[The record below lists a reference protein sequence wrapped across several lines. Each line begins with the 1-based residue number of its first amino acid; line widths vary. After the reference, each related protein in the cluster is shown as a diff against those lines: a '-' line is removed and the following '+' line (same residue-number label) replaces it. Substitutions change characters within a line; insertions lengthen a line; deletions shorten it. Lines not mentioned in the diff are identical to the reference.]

1 MKDNLLDIINDVS
14 KEKGLDKEVLTQ
26 IVEESI
32 IEVVEKK
39 LRYNTVEGRIHP
51 KTGKIEMY
59 HYKTVVD
66 VVEDKNNHISLQE
79 VGKLDPDAFIGDEVE
94 YEINPKEIS
103 RIAHSARQIIFSSI
117 RDAEREM
124 VVNTFE
130 KKIGE
135 IITGT
140 VLRAETNGRVS
151 INFMNRT
158 EAYLFRR
165 EQIPGEPFGFGDH
178 IRVYLMDVNNN
189 PQKASQLT
197 ISRTHPGLLI
207 KMFEMEVPEIFDGIV
222 KIVHAAREPGRR
234 AKISVYTTDEEVDP
248 VGACVGMRGTRVQ
261 TIVNE
266 LHGEKIDI
274 VRWSEEIETY
284 ACNALAPAEI
294 ESMEIDEEN
303 KEIDV
308 IVAPNQ
314 LSLAIGRQGQN
325 VRLASK
331 LIGYKINV
339 SADEE
344 EEQLS
349 IEEQLE
355 IEIEKNR
362 LRLEHEEAEDMSSA
376 TGENDAA
383 GDTAEPGENEEVS
396 EENVQDTIEGDVNSA
411 SETQS
416 VEIPVP
422 ESKDTGET
430 KPVTDAVPDGA
441 SSNLQGESPVET
453 PAEAQNTS
461 KQPNGETGVA
471 VPDEKQVPLDTVAEE
486 DVVVH

>member
-1 MKDNLLDIINDVS
+1 MKENLLEIINDVS
-14 KEKGLDKEVLTQ
+14 KEKGLDKEVLIQ
-26 IVEESI
+26 LVEESI
-32 IEVVEKK
+32 VHAVKRK
-39 LRYNTVEGRIHP
+39 LPYEAVEGRIHP
-51 KTGKIEMY
+51 KTGQIEMF
-59 HYKTVVD
+59 HYKV
-66 VVEDKNNHISLQE
+66 VVEFVEDAYNEISLEE
-79 VGKLDPDAFIGDEVE
+79 VRKMDPDAILDDEVE
-94 YEINPKEIS
+94 YEISPKEFS

-117 RDAEREM
+117 REAEREM

-130 KKIGE
+130 KKVGE
-135 IITGT
+135 IITGN
-140 VLRAETNGRVS
+140 VLRAETNGRIS

-165 EQIPGEPFGFGDH
+165 EQIQGEQFGFGDH
-178 IRVYLMDVNNN
+178 IRVFLLDVNNN

-197 ISRTHPGLLI
+197 ISRTHPGLLV

-222 KIVHAAREPGRR
+222 KIVHAAREPGKR
-234 AKISVYTTDEEVDP
+234 AKISVYSTDDEVDP
-248 VGACVGMRGTRVQ
+248 VGACVGMRGSRVQ

-274 VRWSEEIETY
+274 VRYSEEIETY

-308 IVAPNQ
+308 VVATNQ

-339 SADEE
+339 TADED

-355 IEIEKNR
+355 LELEKNR
-362 LRLEHEEAEDMSSA
+362 KRAEAEELQNKETSEEQEEATQDSESEIS
-376 TGENDAA
+376 EPAA
-383 GDTAEPGENEEVS
+383 
-396 EENVQDTIEGDVNSA
+396 
-411 SETQS
+411 
-416 VEIPVP
+416 
-422 ESKDTGET
+422 
-430 KPVTDAVPDGA
+430 
-441 SSNLQGESPVET
+441 
-453 PAEAQNTS
+453 
-461 KQPNGETGVA
+461 
-471 VPDEKQVPLDTVAEE
+471 VAEE
-486 DVVVH
+486 AQTNDETGPSAEKSESEADSGTAQDDPEPIAEEVQTDNESSDPETSVAETEDNSGSEAETEKAEKMVADEAAG

>member
-1 MKDNLLDIINDVS
+1 MKENLLEIINDVS
-14 KEKGLDKEVLTQ
+14 KEKGLDKEVLIQ
-26 IVEESI
+26 LVEESI
-32 IEVVEKK
+32 VHAVKRK
-39 LRYNTVEGRIHP
+39 LPYEAVEGRIHP
-51 KTGKIEMY
+51 KTGQIEMF
-59 HYKTVVD
+59 HYKV
-66 VVEDKNNHISLQE
+66 VVEFVEDAYNEISLEE
-79 VGKLDPDAFIGDEVE
+79 VRKMDPDAILDDEVE
-94 YEINPKEIS
+94 YEISPKEFS

-117 RDAEREM
+117 REAEREM

-130 KKIGE
+130 KKVGE
-135 IITGT
+135 IITGN
-140 VLRAETNGRVS
+140 VLRAETNGRIS

-165 EQIPGEPFGFGDH
+165 EQIQGEQFGFGDH
-178 IRVYLMDVNNN
+178 IRVFLLDVNNN

-197 ISRTHPGLLI
+197 ISRTHPGLLV

-222 KIVHAAREPGRR
+222 KIVHAAREPGKR
-234 AKISVYTTDEEVDP
+234 AKISVYSTDDEVDP
-248 VGACVGMRGTRVQ
+248 VGACVGMRGSRVQ

-274 VRWSEEIETY
+274 VRYSEEIETY

-308 IVAPNQ
+308 VVATNQ

-339 SADEE
+339 TADED

-355 IEIEKNR
+355 LELEKNR
-362 LRLEHEEAEDMSSA
+362 KRAEAEELQNKE
-376 TGENDAA
+376 T
-383 GDTAEPGENEEVS
+383 S
-396 EENVQDTIEGDVNSA
+396 EEQEQEAATQD
-411 SETQS
+411 SES
-416 VEIPVP
+416 EIS
-422 ESKDTGET
+422 E
-430 KPVTDAVPDGA
+430 
-441 SSNLQGESPVET
+441 
-453 PAEAQNTS
+453 PAA
-461 KQPNGETGVA
+461 
-471 VPDEKQVPLDTVAEE
+471 VAEE
-486 DVVVH
+486 AQTTDETGPSAEKSETEAESGTAQDDPEPLAEEVQTDNETSDPGTSVAKTEEKSGSKEEPEKTEKMVADEAAG

>member
-1 MKDNLLDIINDVS
+1 MKENLLEIINDVS
-14 KEKGLDKEVLTQ
+14 KEKGLDKEVLIQ
-26 IVEESI
+26 LVEESI
-32 IEVVEKK
+32 VHAVKRK
-39 LRYNTVEGRIHP
+39 LPYEAVEGRIHP
-51 KTGKIEMY
+51 KTGQIEMF
-59 HYKTVVD
+59 HYKV
-66 VVEDKNNHISLQE
+66 VVEFVEDAYNEISLEE
-79 VGKLDPDAFIGDEVE
+79 VRKMDPDAILDDEVE
-94 YEINPKEIS
+94 YEISPKEFS

-117 RDAEREM
+117 REAEREM

-130 KKIGE
+130 KKVGE
-135 IITGT
+135 IITGN
-140 VLRAETNGRVS
+140 VLRAETNGRIS

-165 EQIPGEPFGFGDH
+165 EQIQGEQFGFGDH
-178 IRVYLMDVNNN
+178 IRVFLLDVNNN

-197 ISRTHPGLLI
+197 ISRTHPGLLV

-222 KIVHAAREPGRR
+222 KIVHAAREPGKR
-234 AKISVYTTDEEVDP
+234 AKISVYSTDDEVDP
-248 VGACVGMRGTRVQ
+248 VGACVGMRGSRVQ

-274 VRWSEEIETY
+274 VRYSEEIETY

-308 IVAPNQ
+308 VVATNQ

-339 SADEE
+339 TADED

-355 IEIEKNR
+355 LELEKNR
-362 LRLEHEEAEDMSSA
+362 KRAEAEELQNKETSEGQELEEANRDSESEIS
-376 TGENDAA
+376 EPAA
-383 GDTAEPGENEEVS
+383 
-396 EENVQDTIEGDVNSA
+396 
-411 SETQS
+411 
-416 VEIPVP
+416 
-422 ESKDTGET
+422 
-430 KPVTDAVPDGA
+430 
-441 SSNLQGESPVET
+441 
-453 PAEAQNTS
+453 
-461 KQPNGETGVA
+461 
-471 VPDEKQVPLDTVAEE
+471 VAEE
-486 DVVVH
+486 AQTNDETETSADKSETEADSGTAQDDPEPLAEEVQTDNESSDPETSIAETEDNSGSEAETEKAEKMVADEAAG

>member
-1 MKDNLLDIINDVS
+1 MKENLLEIINDVS
-14 KEKGLDKEVLTQ
+14 KEKGLDKEVLIQ
-26 IVEESI
+26 LVEESI
-32 IEVVEKK
+32 VHAVKRK
-39 LRYNTVEGRIHP
+39 LPYEAVEGRIHP
-51 KTGKIEMY
+51 KTGQIEMF
-59 HYKTVVD
+59 HYKV
-66 VVEDKNNHISLQE
+66 VVEFVEDAYNEISLEE
-79 VGKLDPDAFIGDEVE
+79 VRKMDPDAILDDEVE
-94 YEINPKEIS
+94 YEISPKEFS

-117 RDAEREM
+117 REAEREM

-130 KKIGE
+130 KKVGE
-135 IITGT
+135 IITGN
-140 VLRAETNGRVS
+140 VLRAETNGRIS

-165 EQIPGEPFGFGDH
+165 EQIQGEQFGFGDH
-178 IRVYLMDVNNN
+178 IRVFLLDVNNN

-197 ISRTHPGLLI
+197 ISRTHPGLLV

-222 KIVHAAREPGRR
+222 KIVHAAREPGKR
-234 AKISVYTTDEEVDP
+234 AKISVYSTDDEVDP
-248 VGACVGMRGTRVQ
+248 VGACVGMRGSRVQ

-274 VRWSEEIETY
+274 VRYSEEIETY

-308 IVAPNQ
+308 VVATNQ

-339 SADEE
+339 TADED

-355 IEIEKNR
+355 LELEKNR
-362 LRLEHEEAEDMSSA
+362 KRAEAEELQNKETSEEQEESTQDSESEISEPAAAAEEAQTSDETGPSAEKSESEADSGTAQDDPEPLAEEVQTDNEFSDPETSVAETEDNSGSEEETEKADKMVADEA
-376 TGENDAA
+376 TG
-383 GDTAEPGENEEVS
+383 
-396 EENVQDTIEGDVNSA
+396 
-411 SETQS
+411 
-416 VEIPVP
+416 
-422 ESKDTGET
+422 
-430 KPVTDAVPDGA
+430 
-441 SSNLQGESPVET
+441 
-453 PAEAQNTS
+453 
-461 KQPNGETGVA
+461 
-471 VPDEKQVPLDTVAEE
+471 
-486 DVVVH
+486 

>member
-1 MKDNLLDIINDVS
+1 MKENLLEIINDVS
-14 KEKGLDKEVLTQ
+14 KEKGLDKEVLIQ
-26 IVEESI
+26 LVEESI
-32 IEVVEKK
+32 VHAVKRK
-39 LRYNTVEGRIHP
+39 LPYEAVEGRIHP
-51 KTGKIEMY
+51 KTGLIEMF
-59 HYKTVVD
+59 HYKV
-66 VVEDKNNHISLQE
+66 VVEFVEDSYNEISLEE
-79 VGKLDPDAFIGDEVE
+79 VRKMDPDAILDDEVE
-94 YEINPKEIS
+94 YEISPKEFS

-117 RDAEREM
+117 REAEREM

-130 KKIGE
+130 KKVGE
-135 IITGT
+135 IITGN
-140 VLRAETNGRVS
+140 VLRAETNGRIS

-165 EQIPGEPFGFGDH
+165 EQIQGEQFGFGDH
-178 IRVYLMDVNNN
+178 IRVFLLDVNNN

-197 ISRTHPGLLI
+197 ISRTHPGLLV

-222 KIVHAAREPGRR
+222 KIVHAAREPGKR
-234 AKISVYTTDEEVDP
+234 AKISVYSTDDEVDP
-248 VGACVGMRGTRVQ
+248 VGACVGMRGSRVQ

-274 VRWSEEIETY
+274 VRYSEEIETY

-308 IVAPNQ
+308 VVATNQ

-339 SADEE
+339 TADED

-355 IEIEKNR
+355 LELEKNR
-362 LRLEHEEAEDMSSA
+362 KRAEAEELQNKETSEEQEQEEATQDSESEISEPAAVAVEAQTTDE
-376 TGENDAA
+376 TGTSEETSETEADSGTAQDDPEPLAEEVQTDNETSDPGASVAETGDNSGSEAKPEKAEKMVADEAA
-383 GDTAEPGENEEVS
+383 G
-396 EENVQDTIEGDVNSA
+396 
-411 SETQS
+411 
-416 VEIPVP
+416 
-422 ESKDTGET
+422 
-430 KPVTDAVPDGA
+430 
-441 SSNLQGESPVET
+441 
-453 PAEAQNTS
+453 
-461 KQPNGETGVA
+461 
-471 VPDEKQVPLDTVAEE
+471 
-486 DVVVH
+486 

>member
-1 MKDNLLDIINDVS
+1 MKENLLEIINDVS
-14 KEKGLDKEVLTQ
+14 KEKGLDKEVLIQ
-26 IVEESI
+26 LVEESI
-32 IEVVEKK
+32 VHAVKRK
-39 LRYNTVEGRIHP
+39 LPYEAVEGRIHP
-51 KTGKIEMY
+51 KTGLIEMF
-59 HYKTVVD
+59 HYKV
-66 VVEDKNNHISLQE
+66 VVEFVEDSYNEISLEE
-79 VGKLDPDAFIGDEVE
+79 VRKMDPDAILDDEVE
-94 YEINPKEIS
+94 YEISPKEFS

-117 RDAEREM
+117 REAEREM

-130 KKIGE
+130 KKVGE
-135 IITGT
+135 IITGN
-140 VLRAETNGRVS
+140 VLRAETNGRIS

-165 EQIPGEPFGFGDH
+165 EQIQGEQFGFGDH
-178 IRVYLMDVNNN
+178 IRVFLLDVNNN

-197 ISRTHPGLLI
+197 ISRTHPGLLV

-222 KIVHAAREPGRR
+222 KIVHAAREPGKR
-234 AKISVYTTDEEVDP
+234 AKISVYSTDDEVDP
-248 VGACVGMRGTRVQ
+248 VGACVGMRGSRVQ

-274 VRWSEEIETY
+274 VRYSEEIETY

-308 IVAPNQ
+308 VVATNQ

-339 SADEE
+339 TADED

-355 IEIEKNR
+355 LELEKNR
-362 LRLEHEEAEDMSSA
+362 KRAEAEELQNKE
-376 TGENDAA
+376 T
-383 GDTAEPGENEEVS
+383 S
-396 EENVQDTIEGDVNSA
+396 EEQEESTQD
-411 SETQS
+411 SES
-416 VEIPVP
+416 EIS
-422 ESKDTGET
+422 E
-430 KPVTDAVPDGA
+430 
-441 SSNLQGESPVET
+441 
-453 PAEAQNTS
+453 PAA
-461 KQPNGETGVA
+461 
-471 VPDEKQVPLDTVAEE
+471 VAEE
-486 DVVVH
+486 AQTNDETGPSSEKSESEADSGTSQDDPEPLAEEVQTDNESSESGASVSETEDNSGSEAETEKAEKMVADEAAG

>member
-1 MKDNLLDIINDVS
+1 MKENLLEIINDVS
-14 KEKGLDKEVLTQ
+14 KEKGLDKEVLIQ
-26 IVEESI
+26 LVEESI
-32 IEVVEKK
+32 VHAVKRK
-39 LRYNTVEGRIHP
+39 LPYEAVEGRIHP
-51 KTGKIEMY
+51 KTGQIEMF
-59 HYKTVVD
+59 HYKV
-66 VVEDKNNHISLQE
+66 VVEFVEDAYNEISLEE
-79 VGKLDPDAFIGDEVE
+79 VRKMDPDAILDDEVE
-94 YEINPKEIS
+94 YEISPKEFS

-117 RDAEREM
+117 REAEREM

-130 KKIGE
+130 KKVGE
-135 IITGT
+135 IITGN
-140 VLRAETNGRVS
+140 VLRAETNGRIS

-165 EQIPGEPFGFGDH
+165 EQIQGEQFGFGDH
-178 IRVYLMDVNNN
+178 IRVFLLDVNNN

-197 ISRTHPGLLI
+197 ISRTHPGLLV

-222 KIVHAAREPGRR
+222 KIVHAAREPGKR
-234 AKISVYTTDEEVDP
+234 AKISVYSTDDEVDP
-248 VGACVGMRGTRVQ
+248 VGACVGMRGSRVQ

-274 VRWSEEIETY
+274 VRYSEEIETY

-308 IVAPNQ
+308 VVATNQ

-339 SADEE
+339 TADED

-355 IEIEKNR
+355 LELEKNR
-362 LRLEHEEAEDMSSA
+362 KRAEAEELQNKETSEEQEKEEATQDSES
-376 TGENDAA
+376 ENS
-383 GDTAEPGENEEVS
+383 EP
-396 EENVQDTIEGDVNSA
+396 A
-411 SETQS
+411 
-416 VEIPVP
+416 P
-422 ESKDTGET
+422 
-430 KPVTDAVPDGA
+430 
-441 SSNLQGESPVET
+441 
-453 PAEAQNTS
+453 
-461 KQPNGETGVA
+461 
-471 VPDEKQVPLDTVAEE
+471 VAEE
-486 DVVVH
+486 AQTTDETGPSAEKSETEADSGTAQIDPEPLAEEVQTDHESSEPVASVGETEDNSGSEEEPEKTEKMVADEAAG

>member
-1 MKDNLLDIINDVS
+1 MKENLLEIINDVS
-14 KEKGLDKEVLTQ
+14 KEKGLDKEVLIQ
-26 IVEESI
+26 LVEESI
-32 IEVVEKK
+32 VHAVKRK
-39 LRYNTVEGRIHP
+39 LPYEAVEGRIHP
-51 KTGKIEMY
+51 KTGQIEMF
-59 HYKTVVD
+59 HYKV
-66 VVEDKNNHISLQE
+66 VVEFVEDAYNEISLEE
-79 VGKLDPDAFIGDEVE
+79 VRKMDPDAILDDEVE
-94 YEINPKEIS
+94 YEISPKEFS

-117 RDAEREM
+117 REAEREM

-130 KKIGE
+130 KKVGE
-135 IITGT
+135 IITGN
-140 VLRAETNGRVS
+140 VLRAETNGRIS

-165 EQIPGEPFGFGDH
+165 EQIQGEQFGFGDH
-178 IRVYLMDVNNN
+178 IRVFLLDVNNN

-197 ISRTHPGLLI
+197 ISRTHPGLLV

-222 KIVHAAREPGRR
+222 KIVHAAREPGKR
-234 AKISVYTTDEEVDP
+234 AKISVYSTDDEVDP
-248 VGACVGMRGTRVQ
+248 VGACVGMRGSRVQ

-274 VRWSEEIETY
+274 VRYSEEIETY

-308 IVAPNQ
+308 VVATNQ

-339 SADEE
+339 TADED

-355 IEIEKNR
+355 LELEKNR
-362 LRLEHEEAEDMSSA
+362 KRAEAEELQNKETSEDQEQEAA
-376 TGENDAA
+376 TQDSESEISEPAA
-383 GDTAEPGENEEVS
+383 
-396 EENVQDTIEGDVNSA
+396 
-411 SETQS
+411 
-416 VEIPVP
+416 
-422 ESKDTGET
+422 
-430 KPVTDAVPDGA
+430 
-441 SSNLQGESPVET
+441 
-453 PAEAQNTS
+453 
-461 KQPNGETGVA
+461 
-471 VPDEKQVPLDTVAEE
+471 VAEE
-486 DVVVH
+486 AQTSDETGPSAEKSESEADSGTAQDDPEPLAEEVQTDHESSEPGASVAETEDKSGSEEEPEKAEKMVADEAAG

>member
-1 MKDNLLDIINDVS
+1 MKENLLEIINDVS
-14 KEKGLDKEVLTQ
+14 KEKGLDKEVLIQ
-26 IVEESI
+26 LVEESI
-32 IEVVEKK
+32 VHAVKRK
-39 LRYNTVEGRIHP
+39 LPYEAVEGRIHP
-51 KTGKIEMY
+51 KTGQIEMF
-59 HYKTVVD
+59 HYKV
-66 VVEDKNNHISLQE
+66 VVEFVEDAYNEISLEE
-79 VGKLDPDAFIGDEVE
+79 VRKMDPDAILDDEVE
-94 YEINPKEIS
+94 YEISPKEFS

-117 RDAEREM
+117 REAEREM

-130 KKIGE
+130 KKVGE
-135 IITGT
+135 IITGN
-140 VLRAETNGRVS
+140 VLRAETNGRIS

-165 EQIPGEPFGFGDH
+165 EQIQGEQFGFGDH
-178 IRVYLMDVNNN
+178 IRVFLLDVNNN

-197 ISRTHPGLLI
+197 ISRTHPGLLV

-222 KIVHAAREPGRR
+222 KIVHAAREPGKR
-234 AKISVYTTDEEVDP
+234 AKISVYSTDDEVDP
-248 VGACVGMRGTRVQ
+248 VGACVGMRGSRVQ

-274 VRWSEEIETY
+274 VRYSEEIETY

-308 IVAPNQ
+308 VVATNQ

-339 SADEE
+339 TADED

-355 IEIEKNR
+355 LELEKNR
-362 LRLEHEEAEDMSSA
+362 KRAEAEELQNKETSEEQEQEAATQDSESEISEPAAAAEEAQTNDETGPSSEKSESEADSGTPQDDPEPLAEEVQTDNETSDPGASVAETEDNSGSEEEPEKAEKMVA
-376 TGENDAA
+376 DEAA
-383 GDTAEPGENEEVS
+383 G
-396 EENVQDTIEGDVNSA
+396 
-411 SETQS
+411 
-416 VEIPVP
+416 
-422 ESKDTGET
+422 
-430 KPVTDAVPDGA
+430 
-441 SSNLQGESPVET
+441 
-453 PAEAQNTS
+453 
-461 KQPNGETGVA
+461 
-471 VPDEKQVPLDTVAEE
+471 
-486 DVVVH
+486 

>member
-1 MKDNLLDIINDVS
+1 MKENLLEIINDVS
-14 KEKGLDKEVLTQ
+14 KEKGLDKEVLIQ
-26 IVEESI
+26 LVEESI
-32 IEVVEKK
+32 VHAVKRK
-39 LRYNTVEGRIHP
+39 LPYEAVEGRIHP
-51 KTGKIEMY
+51 KTGQIEMF
-59 HYKTVVD
+59 HYKV
-66 VVEDKNNHISLQE
+66 VVEFVEDAYNEISLEE
-79 VGKLDPDAFIGDEVE
+79 VRKMDPDAILDDEVE
-94 YEINPKEIS
+94 YEISPKEFS

-117 RDAEREM
+117 REAEREM

-130 KKIGE
+130 KKVGE
-135 IITGT
+135 IITGN
-140 VLRAETNGRVS
+140 VLRAETNGRIS

-165 EQIPGEPFGFGDH
+165 EQIQGEQFGFGDH
-178 IRVYLMDVNNN
+178 IRVFLLDVNNN

-197 ISRTHPGLLI
+197 ISRTHPGLLV

-222 KIVHAAREPGRR
+222 KIVHAAREPGKR
-234 AKISVYTTDEEVDP
+234 AKISVYSTDDEVDP
-248 VGACVGMRGTRVQ
+248 VGACVGMRGSRVQ

-274 VRWSEEIETY
+274 VRYSEEIETY

-308 IVAPNQ
+308 VVATNQ

-339 SADEE
+339 TADED

-355 IEIEKNR
+355 LELEKNR
-362 LRLEHEEAEDMSSA
+362 KRAEAEELQNKETSEEQEEATQDSESEISEPAAAAEEAQTSDETGPSA
-376 TGENDAA
+376 DK
-383 GDTAEPGENEEVS
+383 
-396 EENVQDTIEGDVNSA
+396 
-411 SETQS
+411 SET
-416 VEIPVP
+416 
-422 ESKDTGET
+422 
-430 KPVTDAVPDGA
+430 
-441 SSNLQGESPVET
+441 
-453 PAEAQNTS
+453 EADSGMARMIQNS
-461 KQPNGETGVA
+461 
-471 VPDEKQVPLDTVAEE
+471 
-486 DVVVH
+486 

>member
-1 MKDNLLDIINDVS
+1 MKENLLEIINDVS
-14 KEKGLDKEVLTQ
+14 KEKGLDKEVLIQ
-26 IVEESI
+26 LVEESI
-32 IEVVEKK
+32 VHAVKRK
-39 LRYNTVEGRIHP
+39 LPYEAVEGRIHP
-51 KTGKIEMY
+51 KTGQIEMF
-59 HYKTVVD
+59 HYKV
-66 VVEDKNNHISLQE
+66 VVEFVEDAYNEISLEE
-79 VGKLDPDAFIGDEVE
+79 VRKMDPDAILDDEVE
-94 YEINPKEIS
+94 YEISPKEFS

-117 RDAEREM
+117 REAEREM

-130 KKIGE
+130 KKVGE
-135 IITGT
+135 IITGN
-140 VLRAETNGRVS
+140 VLRAETNGRIS

-165 EQIPGEPFGFGDH
+165 EQIQGEQFGFGDH
-178 IRVYLMDVNNN
+178 IRVFLLDVNNN

-197 ISRTHPGLLI
+197 ISRTHPGLLV

-222 KIVHAAREPGRR
+222 KIVHAAREPGKR
-234 AKISVYTTDEEVDP
+234 AKISVYSTDDEVDP
-248 VGACVGMRGTRVQ
+248 VGACVGMRGSRVQ

-274 VRWSEEIETY
+274 VRYSEEIETY

-308 IVAPNQ
+308 VVATNQ

-339 SADEE
+339 TADED

-355 IEIEKNR
+355 LELEKNR
-362 LRLEHEEAEDMSSA
+362 KRAEAEELQNKETSEEQEEATQDSESEISEPAAAAEEEQTNDETETSADKSETEADSGTAQDDPKSLAEEVQTDNESSEPGASVAETEDKSGSEEEPEKAEKMVA
-376 TGENDAA
+376 DEAA
-383 GDTAEPGENEEVS
+383 G
-396 EENVQDTIEGDVNSA
+396 
-411 SETQS
+411 
-416 VEIPVP
+416 
-422 ESKDTGET
+422 
-430 KPVTDAVPDGA
+430 
-441 SSNLQGESPVET
+441 
-453 PAEAQNTS
+453 
-461 KQPNGETGVA
+461 
-471 VPDEKQVPLDTVAEE
+471 
-486 DVVVH
+486 

>member
-1 MKDNLLDIINDVS
+1 MKENLLEIINDVS
-14 KEKGLDKEVLTQ
+14 KEKGLDKEVLIQ
-26 IVEESI
+26 LVEESI
-32 IEVVEKK
+32 VHAVKRK
-39 LRYNTVEGRIHP
+39 LPYEAVEGRIHP
-51 KTGKIEMY
+51 KTGQIEMF
-59 HYKTVVD
+59 HYKV
-66 VVEDKNNHISLQE
+66 VVEFVEDSYNEISLEE
-79 VGKLDPDAFIGDEVE
+79 VRKMDPDAILDDEVE
-94 YEINPKEIS
+94 YEISPKEFS

-117 RDAEREM
+117 REAEREM

-130 KKIGE
+130 KKVGE
-135 IITGT
+135 IITGN
-140 VLRAETNGRVS
+140 VLRAETNGRIS

-165 EQIPGEPFGFGDH
+165 EQIQGEQFGFGDH
-178 IRVYLMDVNNN
+178 IRVFLLDVNNN

-197 ISRTHPGLLI
+197 ISRTHPGLLV

-222 KIVHAAREPGRR
+222 KIVHAAREPGKR
-234 AKISVYTTDEEVDP
+234 AKISVYSTDDEVDP
-248 VGACVGMRGTRVQ
+248 VGACVGMRGSRVQ

-274 VRWSEEIETY
+274 VRYSEEIETY

-308 IVAPNQ
+308 VVATNQ

-339 SADEE
+339 TADED

-355 IEIEKNR
+355 LELEKNR
-362 LRLEHEEAEDMSSA
+362 KRAEAEELQNEETSEGQEQEEANQDSESEIS
-376 TGENDAA
+376 EPAA
-383 GDTAEPGENEEVS
+383 
-396 EENVQDTIEGDVNSA
+396 
-411 SETQS
+411 
-416 VEIPVP
+416 
-422 ESKDTGET
+422 
-430 KPVTDAVPDGA
+430 
-441 SSNLQGESPVET
+441 
-453 PAEAQNTS
+453 
-461 KQPNGETGVA
+461 
-471 VPDEKQVPLDTVAEE
+471 VAEE
-486 DVVVH
+486 AKTSDETETSADNSETEADSGTAQDDPDPLAEEVQTDNESSEPGASVAETEDKSGSEEEPEKAEKMVADEAAG

>member
-1 MKDNLLDIINDVS
+1 MKENLLEIINDVS
-14 KEKGLDKEVLTQ
+14 KEKGLDKEVLIQ
-26 IVEESI
+26 LVEESI
-32 IEVVEKK
+32 VHAVKRK
-39 LRYNTVEGRIHP
+39 LPYEAVEGRIHP
-51 KTGKIEMY
+51 KTGQIEMF
-59 HYKTVVD
+59 HYKV
-66 VVEDKNNHISLQE
+66 VVEFVEDAYNEISLEE
-79 VGKLDPDAFIGDEVE
+79 VRKMDPDAILDDEVE
-94 YEINPKEIS
+94 YEISPKEFS

-117 RDAEREM
+117 REAEREM

-130 KKIGE
+130 KKVGE
-135 IITGT
+135 IITGN
-140 VLRAETNGRVS
+140 VLRAETNGRIS

-165 EQIPGEPFGFGDH
+165 EQIQGEQFGFGDH
-178 IRVYLMDVNNN
+178 IRVFLLDVNNN

-197 ISRTHPGLLI
+197 ISRTHPGLLV

-222 KIVHAAREPGRR
+222 KIVHAAREPGKR
-234 AKISVYTTDEEVDP
+234 AKISVYSTDDEVDP
-248 VGACVGMRGTRVQ
+248 VGACVGMRGSRVQ

-274 VRWSEEIETY
+274 VRYSEEIETY

-308 IVAPNQ
+308 VVATNQ

-339 SADEE
+339 TADED

-355 IEIEKNR
+355 LELEKNR
-362 LRLEHEEAEDMSSA
+362 KRAEAEELQNKETSEEQEEATQDSESEISEPAAAAEEAQTSDETGPSAEKSESEADSGTAQDDPEPLAEEVQTDHESS
-376 TGENDAA
+376 
-383 GDTAEPGENEEVS
+383 EPGASVAETEDNSGS
-396 EENVQDTIEGDVNSA
+396 EEE
-411 SETQS
+411 ET
-416 VEIPVP
+416 E
-422 ESKDTGET
+422 K
-430 KPVTDAVPDGA
+430 
-441 SSNLQGESPVET
+441 
-453 PAEAQNTS
+453 AE
-461 KQPNGETGVA
+461 KMVA
-471 VPDEKQVPLDTVAEE
+471 DEAAD
-486 DVVVH
+486 

>member
-1 MKDNLLDIINDVS
+1 MKENLLEIINDVS
-14 KEKGLDKEVLTQ
+14 KEKGLDKEVLIQ
-26 IVEESI
+26 LVEESI
-32 IEVVEKK
+32 VHAVKRK
-39 LRYNTVEGRIHP
+39 LPYEAVEGRIHP
-51 KTGKIEMY
+51 KTGQIEMF
-59 HYKTVVD
+59 HYKV
-66 VVEDKNNHISLQE
+66 VVEFVEDAYNEISLEE
-79 VGKLDPDAFIGDEVE
+79 VRKMDPDAILDDEVE
-94 YEINPKEIS
+94 YEISPKEFS

-117 RDAEREM
+117 REAEREM

-130 KKIGE
+130 KKVGE
-135 IITGT
+135 IITGN
-140 VLRAETNGRVS
+140 VLRAETNGRIS

-165 EQIPGEPFGFGDH
+165 EQIQGEQFGFGDH
-178 IRVYLMDVNNN
+178 IRVFLLDVNNN

-197 ISRTHPGLLI
+197 ISRTHPGLLV

-222 KIVHAAREPGRR
+222 KIVHAAREPGKR
-234 AKISVYTTDEEVDP
+234 AKISVYSTDDEVDP
-248 VGACVGMRGTRVQ
+248 VGACVGMRGSRVQ

-274 VRWSEEIETY
+274 VRYSEEIETY

-308 IVAPNQ
+308 VVATNQ

-339 SADEE
+339 TADED

-355 IEIEKNR
+355 LELEKNR
-362 LRLEHEEAEDMSSA
+362 KRAEAEELQNKETSEEQEQEEASQDSESEIS
-376 TGENDAA
+376 EPAA
-383 GDTAEPGENEEVS
+383 
-396 EENVQDTIEGDVNSA
+396 
-411 SETQS
+411 
-416 VEIPVP
+416 
-422 ESKDTGET
+422 
-430 KPVTDAVPDGA
+430 
-441 SSNLQGESPVET
+441 
-453 PAEAQNTS
+453 
-461 KQPNGETGVA
+461 
-471 VPDEKQVPLDTVAEE
+471 VAEE
-486 DVVVH
+486 AQTSDETGPSAEKSESEADSGTAQDDPEPLAEEVQTDNESSDPETSVAETEDNSGSEAETEKAEKMVADEAAG

>member
-1 MKDNLLDIINDVS
+1 MKENLLEIINDVS
-14 KEKGLDKEVLTQ
+14 KEKGLDKEVLIQ
-26 IVEESI
+26 LVEESI
-32 IEVVEKK
+32 VHAVKRK
-39 LRYNTVEGRIHP
+39 LPYEAVEGRIHP
-51 KTGKIEMY
+51 KTGQIEMF
-59 HYKTVVD
+59 HYKV
-66 VVEDKNNHISLQE
+66 VVEFVEDAYNEISLEE
-79 VGKLDPDAFIGDEVE
+79 VRKMDPDAILDDEVE
-94 YEINPKEIS
+94 YEISPKEFS

-117 RDAEREM
+117 REAEREM

-130 KKIGE
+130 KKVGE
-135 IITGT
+135 IITGN
-140 VLRAETNGRVS
+140 VLRAETNGRIS

-165 EQIPGEPFGFGDH
+165 EQIQGEQFGFGDH
-178 IRVYLMDVNNN
+178 IRVFLLDVNNN

-197 ISRTHPGLLI
+197 ISRTHPGLLV

-222 KIVHAAREPGRR
+222 KIVHAAREPGKR
-234 AKISVYTTDEEVDP
+234 AKISVYSTDDEVDP
-248 VGACVGMRGTRVQ
+248 VGACVGMRGSRVQ

-274 VRWSEEIETY
+274 VRYSEEIETY

-308 IVAPNQ
+308 VVATNQ

-339 SADEE
+339 TADED

-355 IEIEKNR
+355 LELEKNR
-362 LRLEHEEAEDMSSA
+362 KRAEAEELQNKETSEEQEKEEATQDSES
-376 TGENDAA
+376 ENSEPAA
-383 GDTAEPGENEEVS
+383 
-396 EENVQDTIEGDVNSA
+396 
-411 SETQS
+411 
-416 VEIPVP
+416 
-422 ESKDTGET
+422 
-430 KPVTDAVPDGA
+430 
-441 SSNLQGESPVET
+441 
-453 PAEAQNTS
+453 
-461 KQPNGETGVA
+461 
-471 VPDEKQVPLDTVAEE
+471 VAEE
-486 DVVVH
+486 AQTTDETGPSAEKSETEADSGTAQIDPEPLAEEVQTDNESSEPVASVGETEDNSGSEEEPEKNEKMVADEAAG

>member
-1 MKDNLLDIINDVS
+1 MKENLLEIINDVS
-14 KEKGLDKEVLTQ
+14 KEKGLDKEVLIQ
-26 IVEESI
+26 LVEESI
-32 IEVVEKK
+32 VHAVKRK
-39 LRYNTVEGRIHP
+39 LPYEAVEGRIHP
-51 KTGKIEMY
+51 KTGQIEMF
-59 HYKTVVD
+59 HYKV
-66 VVEDKNNHISLQE
+66 VVEFVEDAYNEISLEE
-79 VGKLDPDAFIGDEVE
+79 VRKMDPDAILDDEVE
-94 YEINPKEIS
+94 YEISPKEFS

-117 RDAEREM
+117 REAEREM

-130 KKIGE
+130 KKVGE
-135 IITGT
+135 IITGN
-140 VLRAETNGRVS
+140 VLRAETNGRIS

-165 EQIPGEPFGFGDH
+165 EQIQGEQFGFGDH
-178 IRVYLMDVNNN
+178 IRVFLLDVNNN

-197 ISRTHPGLLI
+197 ISRTHPGLLV

-222 KIVHAAREPGRR
+222 KIVHAAREPGKR
-234 AKISVYTTDEEVDP
+234 AKISVYSTDDEVDP
-248 VGACVGMRGTRVQ
+248 VGACVGMRGSRVQ

-274 VRWSEEIETY
+274 VRYSEEIETY

-308 IVAPNQ
+308 VVATNQ

-339 SADEE
+339 TADED

-355 IEIEKNR
+355 LELEKNR
-362 LRLEHEEAEDMSSA
+362 KRAEAEELQNKE
-376 TGENDAA
+376 T
-383 GDTAEPGENEEVS
+383 S
-396 EENVQDTIEGDVNSA
+396 EE
-411 SETQS
+411 
-416 VEIPVP
+416 
-422 ESKDTGET
+422 
-430 KPVTDAVPDGA
+430 
-441 SSNLQGESPVET
+441 QGEGTQDSESEISEPT
-453 PAEAQNTS
+453 A
-461 KQPNGETGVA
+461 
-471 VPDEKQVPLDTVAEE
+471 VAEE
-486 DVVVH
+486 AQTNDQTGSSEDKSETKADSGTAQYDPEPLAEEVQTDNESSESEASVAETEYNSRSEEKTEKAEKMLADEAAG

>member
-1 MKDNLLDIINDVS
+1 MKENLLEIINDVS
-14 KEKGLDKEVLTQ
+14 KEKGLDKEVLIQ
-26 IVEESI
+26 LVEESI
-32 IEVVEKK
+32 VHAVKRK
-39 LRYNTVEGRIHP
+39 LPYEAVEGRIHP
-51 KTGKIEMY
+51 KTGQIEMF
-59 HYKTVVD
+59 HYKV
-66 VVEDKNNHISLQE
+66 VVEFVEDSYNEISLEE
-79 VGKLDPDAFIGDEVE
+79 VRKMDPDAILDDEVE
-94 YEINPKEIS
+94 YEISPKEFS

-117 RDAEREM
+117 REAEREM

-130 KKIGE
+130 KKVGE
-135 IITGT
+135 IITGN
-140 VLRAETNGRVS
+140 VLRAETNGRIS

-165 EQIPGEPFGFGDH
+165 EQIQGEQFGFGDH
-178 IRVYLMDVNNN
+178 IRVFLLDVNNN

-197 ISRTHPGLLI
+197 ISRTHPGLLV

-222 KIVHAAREPGRR
+222 KIVHAAREPGKR
-234 AKISVYTTDEEVDP
+234 AKISVYSTDDEVDP
-248 VGACVGMRGTRVQ
+248 VGACVGMRGSRVQ

-274 VRWSEEIETY
+274 VRYSEEIETY

-308 IVAPNQ
+308 VVATNQ

-339 SADEE
+339 TADED

-355 IEIEKNR
+355 LELEKNR
-362 LRLEHEEAEDMSSA
+362 KRAEAEELQNKETSEEQEQEAATQDSESEISEPAAAAEEAQTSDETGPSADKSETEADSGTAQDDPEPLAEEVQSDNESSDPETSVAETEDNSGSEAETEKAEKMVA
-376 TGENDAA
+376 DEAA
-383 GDTAEPGENEEVS
+383 G
-396 EENVQDTIEGDVNSA
+396 
-411 SETQS
+411 
-416 VEIPVP
+416 
-422 ESKDTGET
+422 
-430 KPVTDAVPDGA
+430 
-441 SSNLQGESPVET
+441 
-453 PAEAQNTS
+453 
-461 KQPNGETGVA
+461 
-471 VPDEKQVPLDTVAEE
+471 
-486 DVVVH
+486 

>member
-1 MKDNLLDIINDVS
+1 MKENLLEIINDVS
-14 KEKGLDKEVLTQ
+14 KEKGLDKEVLIQ
-26 IVEESI
+26 LVEESI
-32 IEVVEKK
+32 VHAVKRK
-39 LRYNTVEGRIHP
+39 LPYEAVEGRIHP
-51 KTGKIEMY
+51 KTGQIEMF
-59 HYKTVVD
+59 HYKV
-66 VVEDKNNHISLQE
+66 VVEFVEDAYNEISLEE
-79 VGKLDPDAFIGDEVE
+79 VRKMDPDAILDDEVE
-94 YEINPKEIS
+94 YEISPKEFS

-117 RDAEREM
+117 REAEREM

-130 KKIGE
+130 KKVGE
-135 IITGT
+135 IITGN
-140 VLRAETNGRVS
+140 VLRAETNGRIS

-165 EQIPGEPFGFGDH
+165 EQIQGEQFGFGDH
-178 IRVYLMDVNNN
+178 IRVFLLDVNNN

-197 ISRTHPGLLI
+197 ISRTHPGLLV

-222 KIVHAAREPGRR
+222 KIVHAAREPGKR
-234 AKISVYTTDEEVDP
+234 AKISVYSTDDEVDP
-248 VGACVGMRGTRVQ
+248 VGACVGMRGSRVQ

-274 VRWSEEIETY
+274 VRYSEEIETY

-308 IVAPNQ
+308 VVATNQ

-339 SADEE
+339 TADED

-355 IEIEKNR
+355 LELEKNR
-362 LRLEHEEAEDMSSA
+362 KRAEAEELQNKETSEGQEQEEANQDSESEISEPAAAAEEAQTSDETGPSAEKSETEADPGTAQDDPEPLAEEVQTDNETSDSGASVAETEDNSGSEAETEKAEKMVA
-376 TGENDAA
+376 DEAA
-383 GDTAEPGENEEVS
+383 G
-396 EENVQDTIEGDVNSA
+396 
-411 SETQS
+411 
-416 VEIPVP
+416 
-422 ESKDTGET
+422 
-430 KPVTDAVPDGA
+430 
-441 SSNLQGESPVET
+441 
-453 PAEAQNTS
+453 
-461 KQPNGETGVA
+461 
-471 VPDEKQVPLDTVAEE
+471 
-486 DVVVH
+486 

>member
-1 MKDNLLDIINDVS
+1 MKENLLEIINDVS
-14 KEKGLDKEVLTQ
+14 KEKGLDKEVLIQ
-26 IVEESI
+26 LVEESI
-32 IEVVEKK
+32 VHAVKRK
-39 LRYNTVEGRIHP
+39 LPYEAVEGRIHP
-51 KTGKIEMY
+51 KTGQIEMF
-59 HYKTVVD
+59 HYKV
-66 VVEDKNNHISLQE
+66 VVEFVEDAYNEISLEE
-79 VGKLDPDAFIGDEVE
+79 VRKMDPDAILDDEVE
-94 YEINPKEIS
+94 YEISPKEFS

-117 RDAEREM
+117 REAEREM

-130 KKIGE
+130 KKVGE
-135 IITGT
+135 IITGN
-140 VLRAETNGRVS
+140 VLRAETNGRIS

-165 EQIPGEPFGFGDH
+165 EQIQGEQFGFGDH
-178 IRVYLMDVNNN
+178 IRVFLLDVNNN

-197 ISRTHPGLLI
+197 ISRTHPGLLV

-222 KIVHAAREPGRR
+222 KIVHAAREPGKR
-234 AKISVYTTDEEVDP
+234 AKISVYSTDDEVDP
-248 VGACVGMRGTRVQ
+248 VGACVGMRGSRVQ

-274 VRWSEEIETY
+274 VRYSEEIETY

-308 IVAPNQ
+308 VVATNQ

-339 SADEE
+339 TADED

-355 IEIEKNR
+355 LELEKNR
-362 LRLEHEEAEDMSSA
+362 KRAEAEELQNKE
-376 TGENDAA
+376 T
-383 GDTAEPGENEEVS
+383 S
-396 EENVQDTIEGDVNSA
+396 EEQEQETATQD
-411 SETQS
+411 SES
-416 VEIPVP
+416 EIS
-422 ESKDTGET
+422 E
-430 KPVTDAVPDGA
+430 
-441 SSNLQGESPVET
+441 
-453 PAEAQNTS
+453 PAA
-461 KQPNGETGVA
+461 
-471 VPDEKQVPLDTVAEE
+471 VAEE
-486 DVVVH
+486 AQTSDETGPSAEKSESEADSGTAQDDPEPLAEEVQTDNETSDPGTSVAETEDNSGSEAETEKAEKMVADEAAG

>member
-1 MKDNLLDIINDVS
+1 MKENLLEIINDVS
-14 KEKGLDKEVLTQ
+14 KEKGLDKEVLIQ
-26 IVEESI
+26 LVEESI
-32 IEVVEKK
+32 VHAVKRK
-39 LRYNTVEGRIHP
+39 LPYEAVEGRIHP
-51 KTGKIEMY
+51 KTGQIEMF
-59 HYKTVVD
+59 HYKV
-66 VVEDKNNHISLQE
+66 VVEFVEDAYNEISLEE
-79 VGKLDPDAFIGDEVE
+79 VRKMDPDAILDDEVE
-94 YEINPKEIS
+94 YEISPKEFS

-117 RDAEREM
+117 REAEREM

-130 KKIGE
+130 KKVGE
-135 IITGT
+135 IITGN
-140 VLRAETNGRVS
+140 VLRAETNGRIS

-165 EQIPGEPFGFGDH
+165 EQIQGEQFGFGDH
-178 IRVYLMDVNNN
+178 IRVFLLDVNNN

-197 ISRTHPGLLI
+197 ISRTHPGLLV

-222 KIVHAAREPGRR
+222 KIVHAAREPGKR
-234 AKISVYTTDEEVDP
+234 AKISVYSTDDEVDP
-248 VGACVGMRGTRVQ
+248 VGACVGMRGSRVQ

-274 VRWSEEIETY
+274 VRYSEEIETY

-308 IVAPNQ
+308 VVATNQ

-339 SADEE
+339 TADED

-355 IEIEKNR
+355 LELEKNR
-362 LRLEHEEAEDMSSA
+362 KRAEAEELQNKETSEEQEEATQDSESEISEPAAAAEEAQTSDETGPSAEKSESEADSGTAQDDPEPLAEEVQTDNESSDPETSVAETEDNFGSEAETEKNEKMVA
-376 TGENDAA
+376 DEAA
-383 GDTAEPGENEEVS
+383 G
-396 EENVQDTIEGDVNSA
+396 
-411 SETQS
+411 
-416 VEIPVP
+416 
-422 ESKDTGET
+422 
-430 KPVTDAVPDGA
+430 
-441 SSNLQGESPVET
+441 
-453 PAEAQNTS
+453 
-461 KQPNGETGVA
+461 
-471 VPDEKQVPLDTVAEE
+471 
-486 DVVVH
+486 

>member
-1 MKDNLLDIINDVS
+1 MFHYKV
-14 KEKGLDKEVLTQ
+14 
-26 IVEESI
+26 
-32 IEVVEKK
+32 VVEF
-39 LRYNTVEGRIHP
+39 
-51 KTGKIEMY
+51 
-59 HYKTVVD
+59 
-66 VVEDKNNHISLQE
+66 VEDAYNEISLEE
-79 VGKLDPDAFIGDEVE
+79 VRKMDPDAILDDEVE
-94 YEINPKEIS
+94 YEISPKEFS

-117 RDAEREM
+117 REAEREM

-130 KKIGE
+130 KKVGE
-135 IITGT
+135 IITGN
-140 VLRAETNGRVS
+140 VLRAETNGRIS

-165 EQIPGEPFGFGDH
+165 EQIQGEQFGFGDH
-178 IRVYLMDVNNN
+178 IRVFLLDVNNN

-197 ISRTHPGLLI
+197 ISRTHPGLLV

-222 KIVHAAREPGRR
+222 KIVHAAREPGKR
-234 AKISVYTTDEEVDP
+234 AKISVYSTDDEVDP
-248 VGACVGMRGTRVQ
+248 VGACVGMRGSRVQ

-274 VRWSEEIETY
+274 VRYSEEIETY

-308 IVAPNQ
+308 VVATNQ

-339 SADEE
+339 TADED

-355 IEIEKNR
+355 LELEKNR
-362 LRLEHEEAEDMSSA
+362 KRAEAEELQNKETSEEQEEATQDSESEIS
-376 TGENDAA
+376 EPAA
-383 GDTAEPGENEEVS
+383 
-396 EENVQDTIEGDVNSA
+396 
-411 SETQS
+411 
-416 VEIPVP
+416 
-422 ESKDTGET
+422 
-430 KPVTDAVPDGA
+430 
-441 SSNLQGESPVET
+441 
-453 PAEAQNTS
+453 
-461 KQPNGETGVA
+461 
-471 VPDEKQVPLDTVAEE
+471 VAEE
-486 DVVVH
+486 AQTNDETETSADNSETEADSETAQDDPEPLAEEVQTDNETSDPVASVAETEDNSGSEADTEKAEKMVADEAAG

>member
-1 MKDNLLDIINDVS
+1 MKENLLEIINDVS
-14 KEKGLDKEVLTQ
+14 KEKGLDKEVLIQ
-26 IVEESI
+26 LVEESI
-32 IEVVEKK
+32 VHAVKRK
-39 LRYNTVEGRIHP
+39 LPYEAVEGRIHP
-51 KTGKIEMY
+51 KTGQIEMF
-59 HYKTVVD
+59 HYKV
-66 VVEDKNNHISLQE
+66 VVEFVEDAYNEISLEE
-79 VGKLDPDAFIGDEVE
+79 VRKMDPDAILDDEVE
-94 YEINPKEIS
+94 YEISPKEFS

-117 RDAEREM
+117 REAEREM

-130 KKIGE
+130 KKVGE
-135 IITGT
+135 IITGN
-140 VLRAETNGRVS
+140 VLRAETNGRIS

-165 EQIPGEPFGFGDH
+165 EQIQGEQFGFGDH
-178 IRVYLMDVNNN
+178 IRVFLLDVNNN

-197 ISRTHPGLLI
+197 ISRTHPGLLV

-222 KIVHAAREPGRR
+222 KIVHAAREPGKR
-234 AKISVYTTDEEVDP
+234 AKISVYSTDDEVDP
-248 VGACVGMRGTRVQ
+248 VGACVGMRGSRVQ

-274 VRWSEEIETY
+274 VRYSEEIETY

-308 IVAPNQ
+308 VVATNQ

-339 SADEE
+339 TADED

-355 IEIEKNR
+355 LELEKNR
-362 LRLEHEEAEDMSSA
+362 KRAEAEELQNKETSEEQEEATQDSESEISEPAAAAEEAQTSDETGPSAEKSESEADSGTAQDDPEPLAEEVQTDNESSEPGASVAETEDNSGSEEEPEKAEKMVA
-376 TGENDAA
+376 DEAA
-383 GDTAEPGENEEVS
+383 G
-396 EENVQDTIEGDVNSA
+396 
-411 SETQS
+411 
-416 VEIPVP
+416 
-422 ESKDTGET
+422 
-430 KPVTDAVPDGA
+430 
-441 SSNLQGESPVET
+441 
-453 PAEAQNTS
+453 
-461 KQPNGETGVA
+461 
-471 VPDEKQVPLDTVAEE
+471 
-486 DVVVH
+486 

>member
-1 MKDNLLDIINDVS
+1 LKENLLEIINDVS
-14 KEKGLDKEVLTQ
+14 KEKGLDKEVLIQ
-26 IVEESI
+26 LVEESI
-32 IEVVEKK
+32 VHAVKRK
-39 LRYNTVEGRIHP
+39 LPYEAVEGRIHP
-51 KTGKIEMY
+51 KTGQIEMF
-59 HYKTVVD
+59 HYKV
-66 VVEDKNNHISLQE
+66 VVEFVEDAYNEISLEE
-79 VGKLDPDAFIGDEVE
+79 VRKMDPDAILDDEVE
-94 YEINPKEIS
+94 YEISPKEFS

-117 RDAEREM
+117 REAEREM

-130 KKIGE
+130 KKVGE
-135 IITGT
+135 IITGN
-140 VLRAETNGRVS
+140 VLRAETNGRIS

-165 EQIPGEPFGFGDH
+165 EQIQGEQFGFGDH
-178 IRVYLMDVNNN
+178 IRVFLLDVNNN

-197 ISRTHPGLLI
+197 ISRTHPGLLV

-222 KIVHAAREPGRR
+222 KIVHAAREPGKR
-234 AKISVYTTDEEVDP
+234 AKISVYSTDDEVDP
-248 VGACVGMRGTRVQ
+248 VGACVGMRGSRVQ

-274 VRWSEEIETY
+274 VRYSEEIETY

-308 IVAPNQ
+308 VVATNQ

-339 SADEE
+339 TADED

-355 IEIEKNR
+355 LELEKNR
-362 LRLEHEEAEDMSSA
+362 KRAEAEELQNKETSEEQEEATQDSESEISEPAAAAEEAQTSDETGPSAEKSESEADSGTAQDDPEPLAEEVQTDNESSDPETSVAETEDNSGSEAETEKAEKMVA
-376 TGENDAA
+376 DEAA
-383 GDTAEPGENEEVS
+383 G
-396 EENVQDTIEGDVNSA
+396 
-411 SETQS
+411 
-416 VEIPVP
+416 
-422 ESKDTGET
+422 
-430 KPVTDAVPDGA
+430 
-441 SSNLQGESPVET
+441 
-453 PAEAQNTS
+453 
-461 KQPNGETGVA
+461 
-471 VPDEKQVPLDTVAEE
+471 
-486 DVVVH
+486 

>member
-1 MKDNLLDIINDVS
+1 LKENLLEIINDVS
-14 KEKGLDKEVLTQ
+14 KEKGLDKEVLIQ
-26 IVEESI
+26 LVEESI
-32 IEVVEKK
+32 VHAVKRK
-39 LRYNTVEGRIHP
+39 LPYEAVEGRIHP
-51 KTGKIEMY
+51 KTGQIEMF
-59 HYKTVVD
+59 HYKV
-66 VVEDKNNHISLQE
+66 VVEFVEDAYNEISLEE
-79 VGKLDPDAFIGDEVE
+79 VRKMDPDAILDDEVE
-94 YEINPKEIS
+94 YEISPKEFS

-117 RDAEREM
+117 REAEREM

-130 KKIGE
+130 KKVGE
-135 IITGT
+135 IITGN
-140 VLRAETNGRVS
+140 VLRAETNGRIS

-165 EQIPGEPFGFGDH
+165 EQIQGEQFGFGDH
-178 IRVYLMDVNNN
+178 IRVFLLDVNNN

-197 ISRTHPGLLI
+197 ISRTHPGLLV

-222 KIVHAAREPGRR
+222 KIVHAAREPGKR
-234 AKISVYTTDEEVDP
+234 AKISVYSTDDEVDP
-248 VGACVGMRGTRVQ
+248 VGACVGMRGSRVQ

-274 VRWSEEIETY
+274 VRYSEEIETY

-308 IVAPNQ
+308 VVATNQ

-339 SADEE
+339 TADED

-355 IEIEKNR
+355 LELEKNR
-362 LRLEHEEAEDMSSA
+362 KRAEAEELQNKETSKEQEEVTQDSESEISEPAAAAEEAQTSDETGPSAEKSESEADSGTAQDDPEPLAEEVQTDNESSEPVASVAETEDKSGSEEEPEKAEKMVA
-376 TGENDAA
+376 DEAA
-383 GDTAEPGENEEVS
+383 G
-396 EENVQDTIEGDVNSA
+396 
-411 SETQS
+411 
-416 VEIPVP
+416 
-422 ESKDTGET
+422 
-430 KPVTDAVPDGA
+430 
-441 SSNLQGESPVET
+441 
-453 PAEAQNTS
+453 
-461 KQPNGETGVA
+461 
-471 VPDEKQVPLDTVAEE
+471 
-486 DVVVH
+486 

>member
-1 MKDNLLDIINDVS
+1 MKENLLEIINDVS
-14 KEKGLDKEVLTQ
+14 KEKGLDKEVLIQ
-26 IVEESI
+26 LVEESI
-32 IEVVEKK
+32 VHAVKRK
-39 LRYNTVEGRIHP
+39 LPYEAVEGRIHP
-51 KTGKIEMY
+51 KTGQIEMF
-59 HYKTVVD
+59 HYKV
-66 VVEDKNNHISLQE
+66 VVEFVEDSYNEISLEE
-79 VGKLDPDAFIGDEVE
+79 VRKMDPDAILDDEVE
-94 YEINPKEIS
+94 YEISPKEFS

-117 RDAEREM
+117 REAEREM

-130 KKIGE
+130 KKVGE
-135 IITGT
+135 IITGN
-140 VLRAETNGRVS
+140 VLRAETNGRIS

-165 EQIPGEPFGFGDH
+165 EQIQGEQFGFGDH
-178 IRVYLMDVNNN
+178 IRVFLLDVNNN

-197 ISRTHPGLLI
+197 ISRTHPGLLV

-222 KIVHAAREPGRR
+222 KIVHAAREPGKR
-234 AKISVYTTDEEVDP
+234 AKISVYSTDDEVDP
-248 VGACVGMRGTRVQ
+248 VGACVGMRGSRVQ

-274 VRWSEEIETY
+274 VRYSEEIETY

-308 IVAPNQ
+308 VVATNQ

-339 SADEE
+339 TADED

-355 IEIEKNR
+355 LELEKNR
-362 LRLEHEEAEDMSSA
+362 KRAEAEELQNKE
-376 TGENDAA
+376 T
-383 GDTAEPGENEEVS
+383 S
-396 EENVQDTIEGDVNSA
+396 EEQEESTQD
-411 SETQS
+411 SES
-416 VEIPVP
+416 EIS
-422 ESKDTGET
+422 E
-430 KPVTDAVPDGA
+430 
-441 SSNLQGESPVET
+441 
-453 PAEAQNTS
+453 PAA
-461 KQPNGETGVA
+461 
-471 VPDEKQVPLDTVAEE
+471 VAEE
-486 DVVVH
+486 AQTSEETEPSAEKSETKAHSGTAQDDPEPLAEEVQTDNESSDLGASVAETEDNSGSEEETEKAEKMVADEAAG

>member
-1 MKDNLLDIINDVS
+1 MKENLLEIINDVS
-14 KEKGLDKEVLTQ
+14 KEKGLDKEVLIQ
-26 IVEESI
+26 LVEESI
-32 IEVVEKK
+32 VHAVKRK
-39 LRYNTVEGRIHP
+39 LPYEAVEGRIHP
-51 KTGKIEMY
+51 KTGQIEMF
-59 HYKTVVD
+59 HYKV
-66 VVEDKNNHISLQE
+66 VVEFVEDAYNEISLEE
-79 VGKLDPDAFIGDEVE
+79 VRKMDPDAILDDEVE
-94 YEINPKEIS
+94 YEISPKEFS

-117 RDAEREM
+117 REAEREM

-130 KKIGE
+130 KKVGE
-135 IITGT
+135 IITGN
-140 VLRAETNGRVS
+140 VLRAETNGRIS

-165 EQIPGEPFGFGDH
+165 EQIQGEQFGFGDH
-178 IRVYLMDVNNN
+178 IRVFLLDVNNN

-197 ISRTHPGLLI
+197 ISRTHPGLLV

-222 KIVHAAREPGRR
+222 KIVHAAREPGKR
-234 AKISVYTTDEEVDP
+234 AKISVYSTDDEVDP
-248 VGACVGMRGTRVQ
+248 VGACVGMRGSRVQ

-274 VRWSEEIETY
+274 VRYSEEIETY

-308 IVAPNQ
+308 VVATNQ

-339 SADEE
+339 TADED

-355 IEIEKNR
+355 LELEKNR
-362 LRLEHEEAEDMSSA
+362 KRAEAEEQQNEETSQGQEQEEPNQDSESEISEPAAAAEEAQTNDETQTSADNSETVADSRTSQDDPEPLAEEVQTDHESSEPGA
-376 TGENDAA
+376 SVAETDDNSGSEAEPEKAEKMVADEAA
-383 GDTAEPGENEEVS
+383 G
-396 EENVQDTIEGDVNSA
+396 
-411 SETQS
+411 
-416 VEIPVP
+416 
-422 ESKDTGET
+422 
-430 KPVTDAVPDGA
+430 
-441 SSNLQGESPVET
+441 
-453 PAEAQNTS
+453 
-461 KQPNGETGVA
+461 
-471 VPDEKQVPLDTVAEE
+471 
-486 DVVVH
+486 

>member
-1 MKDNLLDIINDVS
+1 MKENLLEIINDVS
-14 KEKGLDKEVLTQ
+14 KEKGLDKEVLIQ
-26 IVEESI
+26 LVEESI
-32 IEVVEKK
+32 VHAVKRK
-39 LRYNTVEGRIHP
+39 LPYEAVEGRIHP
-51 KTGKIEMY
+51 KTGLIEMF
-59 HYKTVVD
+59 HYKV
-66 VVEDKNNHISLQE
+66 VVEFVEDSYNEISLEE
-79 VGKLDPDAFIGDEVE
+79 VRKMDPDAILDDEVE
-94 YEINPKEIS
+94 YEISPKEFS

-117 RDAEREM
+117 REAEREM

-130 KKIGE
+130 KKVGE
-135 IITGT
+135 IITGN
-140 VLRAETNGRVS
+140 VLRAETNGRIS

-165 EQIPGEPFGFGDH
+165 EQIQGEQFGFGDH
-178 IRVYLMDVNNN
+178 IRVFLLDVNNN

-197 ISRTHPGLLI
+197 ISRTHPGLLV

-222 KIVHAAREPGRR
+222 KIVHAAREPGKR
-234 AKISVYTTDEEVDP
+234 AKISVYSTDDEVDP
-248 VGACVGMRGTRVQ
+248 VGACVGMRGSRVQ

-274 VRWSEEIETY
+274 VRYSEEIETY

-308 IVAPNQ
+308 VVATNQ

-339 SADEE
+339 TADED

-355 IEIEKNR
+355 LELEKNR
-362 LRLEHEEAEDMSSA
+362 KRAEAEELQNKETSEEQEQEEATQDSESEISEPAAAAEEAQTSDETGPSADKSESEADSGTTQDEPKPIAEEVQDNNESSEPGASVTETEDNSGSEAETEKADKMVA
-376 TGENDAA
+376 DEAA
-383 GDTAEPGENEEVS
+383 G
-396 EENVQDTIEGDVNSA
+396 
-411 SETQS
+411 
-416 VEIPVP
+416 
-422 ESKDTGET
+422 
-430 KPVTDAVPDGA
+430 
-441 SSNLQGESPVET
+441 
-453 PAEAQNTS
+453 
-461 KQPNGETGVA
+461 
-471 VPDEKQVPLDTVAEE
+471 
-486 DVVVH
+486 

>member
-1 MKDNLLDIINDVS
+1 MKENLLEIINDVS
-14 KEKGLDKEVLTQ
+14 KEKGLDKEVLIQ
-26 IVEESI
+26 LVEESI
-32 IEVVEKK
+32 VHAVKRK
-39 LRYNTVEGRIHP
+39 LPYEAVEGRIHP
-51 KTGKIEMY
+51 KTGQIEMF
-59 HYKTVVD
+59 HYKV
-66 VVEDKNNHISLQE
+66 VVEFVEDAYNEISLEE
-79 VGKLDPDAFIGDEVE
+79 VRKMDPDAILDDEVE
-94 YEINPKEIS
+94 YEISPKEFS

-117 RDAEREM
+117 REAEREM

-130 KKIGE
+130 KKVGE
-135 IITGT
+135 IITGN
-140 VLRAETNGRVS
+140 VLRAETNGRIS

-165 EQIPGEPFGFGDH
+165 EQIQGEQFGFGDH
-178 IRVYLMDVNNN
+178 IRVFLLDVNNN

-197 ISRTHPGLLI
+197 ISRTHPGLLV

-222 KIVHAAREPGRR
+222 KIVHAAREPGKR
-234 AKISVYTTDEEVDP
+234 AKISVYSTDDEVDP
-248 VGACVGMRGTRVQ
+248 VGACVGMRGSRVQ

-274 VRWSEEIETY
+274 VRYSEEIETY

-308 IVAPNQ
+308 VVATNQ

-339 SADEE
+339 TADED

-355 IEIEKNR
+355 LELEKNR
-362 LRLEHEEAEDMSSA
+362 KRAEAEELQNKE
-376 TGENDAA
+376 T
-383 GDTAEPGENEEVS
+383 S
-396 EENVQDTIEGDVNSA
+396 EEQEQETATQD
-411 SETQS
+411 SET
-416 VEIPVP
+416 EIS
-422 ESKDTGET
+422 E
-430 KPVTDAVPDGA
+430 
-441 SSNLQGESPVET
+441 
-453 PAEAQNTS
+453 PAA
-461 KQPNGETGVA
+461 
-471 VPDEKQVPLDTVAEE
+471 VAEE
-486 DVVVH
+486 AQTSDETGPSAEKSGSEADSGTAQDDPEPLAEEVQTDNETSDPETSVAETEDNSGSEAEKEKAEKMVADEAAG

>member
-1 MKDNLLDIINDVS
+1 MKENLLEIINDVS
-14 KEKGLDKEVLTQ
+14 KEKGLDKEVLIQ
-26 IVEESI
+26 LVEESI
-32 IEVVEKK
+32 VHAVKRK
-39 LRYNTVEGRIHP
+39 LPYEAVEGRIHP
-51 KTGKIEMY
+51 KTGQIEMF
-59 HYKTVVD
+59 HYKV
-66 VVEDKNNHISLQE
+66 VVEFVEDAYNEISLEE
-79 VGKLDPDAFIGDEVE
+79 VRKMDPDAILDDEVE
-94 YEINPKEIS
+94 YEISPKEFS

-117 RDAEREM
+117 REAEREM

-130 KKIGE
+130 KKVGE
-135 IITGT
+135 IITGN
-140 VLRAETNGRVS
+140 VLRAETNGRIS

-165 EQIPGEPFGFGDH
+165 EQIQGEQFGFGDH
-178 IRVYLMDVNNN
+178 IRVFLLDVNNN

-197 ISRTHPGLLI
+197 ISRTHPGLLV

-222 KIVHAAREPGRR
+222 KIVHAAREPGKR
-234 AKISVYTTDEEVDP
+234 AKISVYSTDDEVDP
-248 VGACVGMRGTRVQ
+248 VGACVGMRGSRVQ

-274 VRWSEEIETY
+274 VRYSEEIETY

-308 IVAPNQ
+308 VVATNQ

-339 SADEE
+339 TADED

-355 IEIEKNR
+355 LELEKNR
-362 LRLEHEEAEDMSSA
+362 KRAEAEELQNKETSEGQEQEEANQDSESEIS
-376 TGENDAA
+376 EPAA
-383 GDTAEPGENEEVS
+383 
-396 EENVQDTIEGDVNSA
+396 
-411 SETQS
+411 
-416 VEIPVP
+416 
-422 ESKDTGET
+422 
-430 KPVTDAVPDGA
+430 
-441 SSNLQGESPVET
+441 
-453 PAEAQNTS
+453 
-461 KQPNGETGVA
+461 
-471 VPDEKQVPLDTVAEE
+471 VAEE
-486 DVVVH
+486 AQTSDETGPSAEKSETEADSGTSQDDPELLAEEVQTDNESSDPGTSVAETEDKSGSEEESEKAEKMVADEAAG

>member
-1 MKDNLLDIINDVS
+1 MKENLLEIINDVS
-14 KEKGLDKEVLTQ
+14 KEKGLDKEVLIQ
-26 IVEESI
+26 LVEESI
-32 IEVVEKK
+32 VHAVKRK
-39 LRYNTVEGRIHP
+39 LPYEAVEGRIHP
-51 KTGKIEMY
+51 KTGQIEMF
-59 HYKTVVD
+59 HYKV
-66 VVEDKNNHISLQE
+66 VVEFVEDAYNEISLEE
-79 VGKLDPDAFIGDEVE
+79 VRKMDPDAILDDEVE
-94 YEINPKEIS
+94 YEISPKEFS

-117 RDAEREM
+117 REAEREM

-130 KKIGE
+130 KKVGE
-135 IITGT
+135 IITGN
-140 VLRAETNGRVS
+140 VLRAETNGRIS

-165 EQIPGEPFGFGDH
+165 EQIQGEQFGFGDH
-178 IRVYLMDVNNN
+178 IRVFLLDVNNN

-197 ISRTHPGLLI
+197 ISRTHPGLLV

-222 KIVHAAREPGRR
+222 KIVHAAREPGKR
-234 AKISVYTTDEEVDP
+234 AKISVYSTDDEVDP
-248 VGACVGMRGTRVQ
+248 VGACVGMRGSRVQ

-274 VRWSEEIETY
+274 VRYSEEIETY

-308 IVAPNQ
+308 VVATNQ

-339 SADEE
+339 TADED

-355 IEIEKNR
+355 LELEKNR
-362 LRLEHEEAEDMSSA
+362 KRAEAEELQNKETSEEQEQEAASQDSKSEISEPAAAAEEAQTSDETGPSEEKSETIADFGTSQDDPEPLAQEVQTDNESSDLGASVAETEDNSGSEEEPEKAEKMVA
-376 TGENDAA
+376 DEAA
-383 GDTAEPGENEEVS
+383 G
-396 EENVQDTIEGDVNSA
+396 
-411 SETQS
+411 
-416 VEIPVP
+416 
-422 ESKDTGET
+422 
-430 KPVTDAVPDGA
+430 
-441 SSNLQGESPVET
+441 
-453 PAEAQNTS
+453 
-461 KQPNGETGVA
+461 
-471 VPDEKQVPLDTVAEE
+471 
-486 DVVVH
+486 

>member
-1 MKDNLLDIINDVS
+1 LKENLLEIINDVS
-14 KEKGLDKEVLTQ
+14 KEKGLDKEVLIQ
-26 IVEESI
+26 LVEESI
-32 IEVVEKK
+32 VHAVKRK
-39 LRYNTVEGRIHP
+39 LPYEAVEGRIHP
-51 KTGKIEMY
+51 KTGQIEMF
-59 HYKTVVD
+59 HYKV
-66 VVEDKNNHISLQE
+66 VVEFVEDAYNEISLEE
-79 VGKLDPDAFIGDEVE
+79 VRKMDPDAILDDEVE
-94 YEINPKEIS
+94 YEISPKEFS

-117 RDAEREM
+117 REAEREM

-130 KKIGE
+130 KKVGE
-135 IITGT
+135 IITGN
-140 VLRAETNGRVS
+140 VLRAETNGRIS

-165 EQIPGEPFGFGDH
+165 EQIQGEQFGFGDH
-178 IRVYLMDVNNN
+178 IRVFLLDVNNN

-197 ISRTHPGLLI
+197 ISRTHPGLLV

-222 KIVHAAREPGRR
+222 KIVHAAREPGKR
-234 AKISVYTTDEEVDP
+234 AKISVYSTDDEVDP
-248 VGACVGMRGTRVQ
+248 VGACVGMRGSRVQ

-274 VRWSEEIETY
+274 VRYSEEIETY

-308 IVAPNQ
+308 VVATNQ

-339 SADEE
+339 TADED

-355 IEIEKNR
+355 LELEKNR
-362 LRLEHEEAEDMSSA
+362 KRAEAEELQNKETSEEQEEATQDSESEIS
-376 TGENDAA
+376 EPAA
-383 GDTAEPGENEEVS
+383 
-396 EENVQDTIEGDVNSA
+396 
-411 SETQS
+411 
-416 VEIPVP
+416 
-422 ESKDTGET
+422 
-430 KPVTDAVPDGA
+430 
-441 SSNLQGESPVET
+441 
-453 PAEAQNTS
+453 
-461 KQPNGETGVA
+461 
-471 VPDEKQVPLDTVAEE
+471 VAEE
-486 DVVVH
+486 AQTNDETETSADKSESEADSGTAQDDPEPLAEEVQTDNESSDPETSVAETEDNSGSEAETEKAEKMVADEAAG

>member
-1 MKDNLLDIINDVS
+1 MKENLLEIINDVS
-14 KEKGLDKEVLTQ
+14 KEKGLDKEVLIQ
-26 IVEESI
+26 LVEESI
-32 IEVVEKK
+32 VHAVKRK
-39 LRYNTVEGRIHP
+39 LPYEAVEGRIHP
-51 KTGKIEMY
+51 KTGQIEMF
-59 HYKTVVD
+59 HYKV
-66 VVEDKNNHISLQE
+66 VVEFVEDAYNEISLEE
-79 VGKLDPDAFIGDEVE
+79 VRKMDPDAILDDEVE
-94 YEINPKEIS
+94 YEISPKEFS

-117 RDAEREM
+117 REAEREM

-130 KKIGE
+130 KKVGE
-135 IITGT
+135 IITGN
-140 VLRAETNGRVS
+140 VLRAETNGRIS

-165 EQIPGEPFGFGDH
+165 EQIQGEQFGFGDH
-178 IRVYLMDVNNN
+178 IRVFLLDVNNN

-197 ISRTHPGLLI
+197 ISRTHPGLLV

-222 KIVHAAREPGRR
+222 KIVHAAREPGKR
-234 AKISVYTTDEEVDP
+234 AKISVYSTDDEVDP
-248 VGACVGMRGTRVQ
+248 VGACVGMRGSRVQ

-274 VRWSEEIETY
+274 VRYSEEIETY

-308 IVAPNQ
+308 VVATNQ

-339 SADEE
+339 TADED

-355 IEIEKNR
+355 LELEKNR
-362 LRLEHEEAEDMSSA
+362 KRAEAEELQNKETSEDQEQEAA
-376 TGENDAA
+376 TQDSESEISEPAA
-383 GDTAEPGENEEVS
+383 
-396 EENVQDTIEGDVNSA
+396 
-411 SETQS
+411 
-416 VEIPVP
+416 
-422 ESKDTGET
+422 
-430 KPVTDAVPDGA
+430 
-441 SSNLQGESPVET
+441 
-453 PAEAQNTS
+453 
-461 KQPNGETGVA
+461 
-471 VPDEKQVPLDTVAEE
+471 VAEE
-486 DVVVH
+486 AQTSDETEMSADNSETEADSGTAQDDPEPLAEEVQTDNESSDPETSVAETEDNSGSEAETEKAEKMVADEAAG

>member
-1 MKDNLLDIINDVS
+1 MKENLLEIINDVS
-14 KEKGLDKEVLTQ
+14 KEKGLDKEVLIQ
-26 IVEESI
+26 LVEESI
-32 IEVVEKK
+32 VHAVKRK
-39 LRYNTVEGRIHP
+39 LPYEAVEGRIHP
-51 KTGKIEMY
+51 KTGQIEMF
-59 HYKTVVD
+59 HYKV
-66 VVEDKNNHISLQE
+66 VVEFVEDAYNEISLEE
-79 VGKLDPDAFIGDEVE
+79 VRKMDPDAILDDEVE
-94 YEINPKEIS
+94 YEISPKEFS

-117 RDAEREM
+117 REAEREM

-130 KKIGE
+130 KKVGE
-135 IITGT
+135 IITGN
-140 VLRAETNGRVS
+140 VLRAETNGRIS

-165 EQIPGEPFGFGDH
+165 EQIQGEQFGFGDH
-178 IRVYLMDVNNN
+178 IRVFLLDVNNN

-197 ISRTHPGLLI
+197 ISRTHPGLLV

-222 KIVHAAREPGRR
+222 KIVHAAREPGKR
-234 AKISVYTTDEEVDP
+234 AKISVYSTDDEVDP
-248 VGACVGMRGTRVQ
+248 VGACVGMRGSRVQ

-274 VRWSEEIETY
+274 VRYSEEIETY

-308 IVAPNQ
+308 VVATNQ

-339 SADEE
+339 TADED

-355 IEIEKNR
+355 LELEKNR
-362 LRLEHEEAEDMSSA
+362 KRAEAEELQNKETSEEQEKEEATQDSESEIS
-376 TGENDAA
+376 EPAA
-383 GDTAEPGENEEVS
+383 VAE
-396 EENVQDTIEGDVNSA
+396 
-411 SETQS
+411 ETQS
-416 VEIPVP
+416 SEETGPSAEKSESEADSGTAQDDP
-422 ESKDTGET
+422 EPLAEE
-430 KPVTDAVPDGA
+430 VQTDNESSDLGA
-441 SSNLQGESPVET
+441 S
-453 PAEAQNTS
+453 
-461 KQPNGETGVA
+461 
-471 VPDEKQVPLDTVAEE
+471 VAETE
-486 DVVVH
+486 DNSGSEAEPEKAEKMVADETAG

>member
-1 MKDNLLDIINDVS
+1 MKENLLEIINDVS
-14 KEKGLDKEVLTQ
+14 KEKGLDKEVLIQ
-26 IVEESI
+26 LVEESI
-32 IEVVEKK
+32 VHAVKRK
-39 LRYNTVEGRIHP
+39 LPYEAVEGRIHP
-51 KTGKIEMY
+51 KTGQIEMF
-59 HYKTVVD
+59 HYKV
-66 VVEDKNNHISLQE
+66 VVEFVEDAYNEISLEE
-79 VGKLDPDAFIGDEVE
+79 VRKMDPDAILDDEVE
-94 YEINPKEIS
+94 YEISPKEFS

-117 RDAEREM
+117 REAEREM

-130 KKIGE
+130 KKVGE
-135 IITGT
+135 IITGN
-140 VLRAETNGRVS
+140 VLRAETNGRIS

-165 EQIPGEPFGFGDH
+165 EQIQGEQFGFGDH
-178 IRVYLMDVNNN
+178 IRVFLLDVNNN

-197 ISRTHPGLLI
+197 ISRTHPGLLV

-222 KIVHAAREPGRR
+222 KIVHAAREPGKR
-234 AKISVYTTDEEVDP
+234 AKISVYSTDDEVDP
-248 VGACVGMRGTRVQ
+248 VGACVGMRGSRVQ

-274 VRWSEEIETY
+274 VRYSEEIETY

-308 IVAPNQ
+308 VVATNQ

-339 SADEE
+339 TADED

-355 IEIEKNR
+355 LELEKNR
-362 LRLEHEEAEDMSSA
+362 KRAEAEELQNKE
-376 TGENDAA
+376 T
-383 GDTAEPGENEEVS
+383 S
-396 EENVQDTIEGDVNSA
+396 EEQEELTQD
-411 SETQS
+411 SES
-416 VEIPVP
+416 EIS
-422 ESKDTGET
+422 E
-430 KPVTDAVPDGA
+430 
-441 SSNLQGESPVET
+441 
-453 PAEAQNTS
+453 PAA
-461 KQPNGETGVA
+461 
-471 VPDEKQVPLDTVAEE
+471 VAEE
-486 DVVVH
+486 EQTNDETGPSSEKSESEADSGTSQDDPELLAEEVQTDNETSGPGVSVAETEDNSGSEAETEKAEKMVADEAAG